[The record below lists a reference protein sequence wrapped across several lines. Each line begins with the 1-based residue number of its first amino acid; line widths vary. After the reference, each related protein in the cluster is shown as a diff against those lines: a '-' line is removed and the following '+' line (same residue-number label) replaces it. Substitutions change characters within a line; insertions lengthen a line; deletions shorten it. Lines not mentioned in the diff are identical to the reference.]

1 MTNLLN
7 VLKTM
12 ETETAGVKN
21 DVINFLL
28 AQSQDSEDAKGIL
41 ENVLTHGCESGMV
54 NHLIYYKDTVAYYEE
69 HEEEIKDLVTEVYGI
84 DFIEGSDFI
93 NQLSDLF
100 PVNDFETRMN
110 DHDIYEKAM
119 EIVEDNN
126 DITGDELIKDYNC
139 YEEEIFNER
148 YELATELNM
157 QDKNYLAWAI
167 FEYNASVLSDE
178 LDKME
183 TFIVEWLDELDAYL
197 FNYEV

>member
-54 NHLIYYKDTVAYYEE
+54 NHLIYYKDTVKYFEN
-69 HEEEIKDLVTEVYGI
+69 HESEIMEMLEQLGI
-84 DFIEGSDFI
+84 EDVESWDGFQE
-93 NQLSDLF
+93 LSDIF
-100 PVNDFETRMN
+100 PQLDSADDRHEYAENEIM
-110 DHDIYEKAM
+110 EKAENETPELYGDDWNEM
-119 EIVEDNN
+119 DEDEQMDAIQEYASNIIMYDN
-126 DITGDELIKDYNC
+126 DPM
-139 YEEEIFNER
+139 
-148 YELATELNM
+148 ELNT

-167 FEYNASVLSDE
+167 FEHNANVL
-178 LDKME
+178 
-183 TFIVEWLDELDAYL
+183 LDELDEMEL
-197 FNYEV
+197 IK

>member
-54 NHLIYYKDTVAYYEE
+54 NHLIYYTDTVAYFEE
-69 HEEEIKDLVTEVYGI
+69 HESEIMEMLEMHGI
-84 DFIEGSDFI
+84 VDVESWDGL
-93 NQLSDLF
+93 QELSNIF
-100 PVNDFETRMN
+100 PLLETPDDRHENAENEIM
-110 DHDIYEKAM
+110 EKAEEKTPELYSDDWDEMDEDEQM
-119 EIVEDNN
+119 EAIQEYASN
-126 DITGDELIKDYNC
+126 IMM
-139 YEEEIFNER
+139 YESNPM
-148 YELATELNM
+148 ELNR

-167 FEYNASVLSDE
+167 FEYEAANLEYELSEME
-178 LDKME
+178 LIK
-183 TFIVEWLDELDAYL
+183 
-197 FNYEV
+197 